1 MRGWAGAVVSLR
13 SGSMVGERGE
23 GKARKAGRW
32 VGGMAEIG
40 LWRGTVWLRRL
51 GVWRVTP

>member
-1 MRGWAGAVVSLR
+1 
-13 SGSMVGERGE
+13 MVGERGE